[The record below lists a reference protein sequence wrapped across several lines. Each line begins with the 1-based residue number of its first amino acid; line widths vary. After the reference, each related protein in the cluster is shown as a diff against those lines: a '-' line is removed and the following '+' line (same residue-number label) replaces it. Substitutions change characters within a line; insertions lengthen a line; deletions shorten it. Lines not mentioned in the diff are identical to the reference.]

1 MHDML
6 TRLVQYGKQLSKEP
20 RMAKAKTKTEKLNF
34 SKFFPDSTSYVSVS
48 GSAIGSDDF
57 SVNVKIGDGNE
68 SISIFASDWY
78 KDDALATLKAIQEGV
93 TKAIEFQQKALKLPK
108 VDIPQ
113 GTLWGMPEV
122 VAKKVAPK
130 KKAAKK

>member
-1 MHDML
+1 ML
-6 TRLVQYGKQLSKEP
+6 MRLVQHGKQLSKEP

-93 TKAIEFQQKALKLPK
+93 TKAIEFYEKALKLPK
-108 VDIPQ
+108 PPQVDEWNSFFNEDKPA
-113 GTLWGMPEV
+113 T
-122 VAKKVAPK
+122 KKATK
-130 KKAAKK
+130 KKK